1 MENTAKFEEG
11 DLKIDIQNSDELE
24 MFLENGPQMAS

>member
-1 MENTAKFEEG
+1 MENTGKFEEG

-24 MFLENGPQMAS
+24 IFLENGHQLAS